1 MQLEEVLGQLERAG
15 TAQNRKVYARH
26 GVGPNMYGVSYSA
39 LRALAKRIRTD
50 QGLAQE
56 LWGTGNHDA
65 RVLATLIADPGAAPP
80 AQIDRWAGD
89 LDNYVIADA
98 FSEFVSRTPHVRAK
112 AEKWMPDRSEWTGRA
127 GWRLA
132 TYLAMQDAGL
142 DDGYFEELLAT
153 IESDIRRSPNW
164 VRDAMNGALI
174 AIGCRNAKLT
184 RRAIAVAKRIG
195 PVEVDHGETGCKTPD
210 AVDYIQR
217 TLDRRQGK
225 AAPEPPKRS
234 AGGPPA
240 GKRTSE
246 P

>member
-1 MQLEEVLGQLERAG
+1 MQLQEVLGELEKAG

-26 GVGPNMYGVSYSA
+26 GVGPNMYGVSFAA

-50 QGLAQE
+50 HVLAQE

-65 RVLATLIADPGAAPP
+65 RVLATLIADPASAPP
-80 AQIDRWAGD
+80 TQIDRWADD
-89 LDNYVIADA
+89 LDNYVITDA
-98 FSEFVSRTPHVRAK
+98 FSEFVSRTPHLRAK
-112 AEKWMPDRSEWTGRA
+112 AEKWMPARGEWVGRT

-142 DDGYFEELLAT
+142 EDDYFEELLAT
-153 IESDIRRSPNW
+153 IESGIRSSPNW

-195 PVEVDHGETGCKTPD
+195 PVEVDHGQTGCKTPD
-210 AVDYIQR
+210 AVDYIQK

-225 AAPEPPKRS
+225 AAPS
-234 AGGPPA
+234 SSA
-240 GKRTSE
+240 GKREASGPRSGKRGT
-246 P
+246 